1 MQSVMAWV
9 RQLVVFYIL
18 SNLFVSVLPNA
29 EYKKYAKTFIGIL
42 LIMLVINPVISVFG
56 KGRSLDSMLDMEMFN
71 LSGNDTKMWMKLNDS
86 SEYSSIIEPYTD
98 EIKKDID
105 KKAWEYALYVN
116 DCDIK
121 IDTDKTSE
129 DFGSIT
135 SVNVSLSS
143 CRKDSSDIEVKKID
157 IGHEVQPD
165 RVSSDNCAKL
175 KEYISTRYGVN
186 EDDVT
191 VTLNN

>member
-56 KGRSLDSMLDMEMFN
+56 QGRSLDSMLDMEMFN
-71 LSGNDTKMWMKLNDS
+71 LSGSDTKMWMKLNDS

-157 IGHEVQPD
+157 IWHEVQPD